1 MSLRM
6 FRGAVPFT
14 LISLSLGAVST
25 ITACDPAQADS
36 LRYGYGGAAHE
47 GRRLFDHE
55 TFGGNGRTCRTCHSR
70 SNGTLTLDQIAERF
84 DDDPDGPL
92 FRADGTDDGEG
103 NGTTRIRTDGT
114 ILVRVPLPDG
124 VHLAADPAATHVTL
138 RRGIPSTMNTPA
150 LDPVLMYDGRAPD
163 LIEQARGAIT
173 DHAAPTEEPTE
184 EELAQIAAF
193 QQTRTFFTSKALA
206 RFADG
211 GPPPQLP
218 DGHTAAQ
225 QRGRRFFDDV
235 DLAPPSTQGIC
246 AICHSG
252 PMLNDSSGRNPIPVP
267 PFFVPAGTRFQ
278 SILSAELLPNGDP
291 FQEYLVDQ
299 PDGTVLSVFHPD
311 PGFALTSGD
320 FRGFPLGDL
329 GEFKIPSLWNVRH
342 TSPYF
347 HNGGAKTLEEVV
359 EHYATFFA
367 IASPLVFPDAPPILL
382 TEQDKAD
389 LVAFL
394 ELL

>member
-6 FRGAVPFT
+6 IRGAVPFT

-36 LRYGYGGAAHE
+36 LRSGYGGAAHE

-114 ILVRVPLPDG
+114 ILVKVPLPDG

-211 GPPPQLP
+211 GPTPRRSNAGGGSSTTWTSRPRRRRASAP
-218 DGHTAAQ
+218 SATA
-225 QRGRRFFDDV
+225 
-235 DLAPPSTQGIC
+235 
-246 AICHSG
+246 
-252 PMLNDSSGRNPIPVP
+252 
-267 PFFVPAGTRFQ
+267 
-278 SILSAELLPNGDP
+278 
-291 FQEYLVDQ
+291 
-299 PDGTVLSVFHPD
+299 
-311 PGFALTSGD
+311 
-320 FRGFPLGDL
+320 
-329 GEFKIPSLWNVRH
+329 VRC
-342 TSPYF
+342 
-347 HNGGAKTLEEVV
+347 
-359 EHYATFFA
+359 
-367 IASPLVFPDAPPILL
+367 
-382 TEQDKAD
+382 
-389 LVAFL
+389 
-394 ELL
+394 